1 MILMTFEELEEKIK
15 ETLDSMKK
23 LVSEK
28 REEVESLLDEV
39 DLKVKE
45 NRLTYSDLLE
55 YKNKLKFIKREII
68 LRLKSEYGEVVRD
81 TKLSLWKLL
90 RSIRDP
96 EKRRSLRERF
106 DEIIEEFEEQYEN
119 ILDEWD
125 DYMDDCIETLSELS
139 SIVKKGKTT
148 SFSIFIRGPRGRIVN
163 PLESV
168 DEAISRIT
176 EAMEKTFDSMNR
188 MSRELKYKQSSVISS
203 IRLPSED
210 IGIIDLLVDSGL
222 FKSRSEAV
230 AFFTHK
236 GILSSKEWLEK
247 IREKLE
253 EIRKLQEGLKE
264 DLWKIV
270 REKKEDSQS

>member
-1 MILMTFEELEEKIK
+1 MSAEELEERIK
-15 ETLDSMKK
+15 ETLESMKK

>member
-55 YKNKLKFIKREII
+55 YKNKLKFIKREVI
-68 LRLKSEYGEVVRD
+68 LKLKNEYGEVVRD

-96 EKRRSLRERF
+96 EERRSLRERF
-106 DEIIEEFEEQYEN
+106 DEIIEELEEQYEN

-125 DYMDDCIETLSELS
+125 DYMDDCIDTLSDLS
-139 SIVKKGKTT
+139 SLVKKGKTT
-148 SFSIFIRGPRGRIVN
+148 SFSIFIKGPGGRIID

-176 EAMEKTFDSMNR
+176 EAMEKTFDGMNR